1 MIVMI
6 SYLQCYIVSYYL
18 CRKEEVQEEE
28 EELEDKISEDEEE
41 KETEAERLAREE
53 KEKLEK
59 EMVGQDNGET
69 TLEKCYIE
77 FAKLALVRPV
87 LHVCI
92 AKTYI
97 SLSSL
102 AIYEN
107 PVFTNVIYLH
117 LKLFLND
124 CRSRENSPKAVT
136 GISS

>member
-1 MIVMI
+1 MGVMI

-69 TLEKCYIE
+69 ASEKCYIE

-87 LHVCI
+87 CNI
-92 AKTYI
+92 CFIEQSGYI
-97 SLSSL
+97 
-102 AIYEN
+102 
-107 PVFTNVIYLH
+107 
-117 LKLFLND
+117 
-124 CRSRENSPKAVT
+124 
-136 GISS
+136 